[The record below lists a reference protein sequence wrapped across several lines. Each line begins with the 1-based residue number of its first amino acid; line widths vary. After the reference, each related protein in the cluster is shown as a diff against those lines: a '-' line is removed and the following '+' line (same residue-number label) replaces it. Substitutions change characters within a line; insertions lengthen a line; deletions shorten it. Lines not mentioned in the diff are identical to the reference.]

1 MKTSLARYPLRLA
14 VAVRAAYAGSA
25 LLITSLL
32 SPALSAQYATIT
44 FGTPTAISGPSD
56 IVTTGTFH
64 AAIGATA
71 TNVTVSGATFAT
83 SSPLIT
89 VYNAPAVTSAMGS
102 FSSGNAN
109 YDSLINRGFFS
120 PGPSGF
126 IPQVEIS
133 GLTTGNVYRM
143 QFWTPAWNS
152 DVPTTIFHGPSS
164 DPFHLGNTATAPTY
178 VVGTFTA
185 DSSSQYFSFM
195 NGDGVTTTGVMSAVA
210 VYDVTAI
217 PEPST
222 YAAIAGLGALGLAF
236 WRRRSRR
243 AAAGGTG

>member
-1 MKTSLARYPLRLA
+1 MKTSLVRYSSRLA
-14 VAVRAAYAGSA
+14 VAVHAAYAGSA
-25 LLITSLL
+25 LLVGSLL
-32 SPALSAQYATIT
+32 SPALSAQTNLLT
-44 FGTPTAISGPSD
+44 FGSPSAVTGPSD

-71 TNVTVSGATFAT
+71 ADITVNGVTFAT

-89 VYNAPAVTSAMGS
+89 VFTATAVNSTMGS

-109 YDSLINRGFFS
+109 YDSLINRGYITVGGGS
-120 PGPSGF
+120 NRVSLG
-126 IPQVEIS
+126 
-133 GLTTGNVYRM
+133 GLTLGNQYRV
-143 QFWTPAWNS
+143 QFWTPAWS
-152 DVPTTIFHGPSS
+152 TTMPTQIINADEVNF
-164 DPFHLGNTATAPTY
+164 DLGNTATVPTY
-178 VVGTFTA
+178 AVSSFTA
-185 DSSSQYFSFM
+185 ISLSADFYFGPYGGGST
-195 NGDGVTTTGVMSAVA
+195 NGLMSAVA